1 MAVPVQTPEPV
12 FLLER
17 WQNFGR
23 GRQHVCVVRVIAG
36 KGSGQRVGEGEGF
49 FASEVP
55 HQKLIL
61 PIRRSLRPGLEGSDQ
76 LLRVGLFAGHGYP
89 FDPIARLKV

>member
-1 MAVPVQTPEPV
+1 M

-17 WQNFGR
+17 WQNFCR
-23 GRQHVCVVRVIAG
+23 CRQHVCVVRVIAS
-36 KGSGQRVGEGEGF
+36 KGAGQRVGEREGF

-55 HQKLIL
+55 YQKLVLTIG
-61 PIRRSLRPGLEGSDQ
+61 RSCGSRFERSDQ
-76 LLRVGLFAGHGYP
+76 FLRAGLLAEHGYP

>member
-1 MAVPVQTPEPV
+1 M

-23 GRQHVCVVRVIAG
+23 CRQHVCVVRVIAG
-36 KGSGQRVGEGEGF
+36 KGSGQRVGEREGF

-55 HQKLIL
+55 HQKLIP
-61 PIRRSLRPGLEGSDQ
+61 PIRRSLRLGLEGSDQ